1 MTSKKD
7 ACRKNMHA
15 EKNMQ
20 AGKNLPAERIV
31 VIQMSK
37 KRKKTADRIL
47 IVTAVIMGAVFL
59 FPIFWMVRSSFMG
72 LEELYR
78 TPPVIVPLQATWNN
92 YREALKQND
101 LLLQFRNS
109 CVITALC
116 VAGSVVSSSLTAYG
130 FSRFDFKFKNFWFML
145 IISTMMLPAAV
156 TLIPQYQMWNKLK
169 LLGTVAPMVVPAWF
183 GGSAYFTFM
192 LRQFFQ
198 TIPKELDEAARVD
211 GAGYFRIYYNII
223 LPLTKP
229 AMIVVALFAFV
240 NSWNEFFYTVIY
252 LNGHQKLKTLTLGLY
267 MFKGVYST
275 NYGAVLALAA
285 VISIPA
291 LLFFLIGNKYFVE
304 GISMTGIK
312 G

>member
-1 MTSKKD
+1 M
-7 ACRKNMHA
+7 R
-15 EKNMQ
+15 
-20 AGKNLPAERIV
+20 
-31 VIQMSK
+31 
-37 KRKKTADRIL
+37 RKKKIADSIL
-47 IVTAVIMGAVFL
+47 IAIAVFAGLVFL

-72 LEELYR
+72 LEELYQ
-78 TPPVIVPLQATWNN
+78 TPPVILPRMGTMKN
-92 YREALKQND
+92 YKEALQQSD

-109 CVITALC
+109 CMITALC
-116 VAGSVVSSSLTAYG
+116 VAGTVLSSSITAYG
-130 FSRFDFKFKNFWFML
+130 FSRFDFQYKNIWFML

-156 TLIPQYQMWNKLK
+156 TFIPQYQMWNKLH
-169 LLGTVAPMVVPAWF
+169 LLGTIAPMVVPAWF

-211 GAGYFRIYYNII
+211 GAGYFRIYCEII

-229 AMIVVALFAFV
+229 ALIVVALFAFV
-240 NSWNEFFYTVIY
+240 NAWNEFFYTVIY
-252 LNGHQKLKTLTLGLY
+252 LNGHQELKTLTLGLY

-275 NYGAVLALAA
+275 NYGAVLALAGI
-285 VISIPA
+285 ISIPA
-291 LLFFLIGNKYFVE
+291 LLFFLIGNRYFVE

>member
-1 MTSKKD
+1 ML
-7 ACRKNMHA
+7 R
-15 EKNMQ
+15 
-20 AGKNLPAERIV
+20 
-31 VIQMSK
+31 K
-37 KRKKTADRIL
+37 KRKVLNGIL
-47 IVTAVIMGAVFL
+47 IAIAVFAGAAFL

-72 LEELYR
+72 LEELYT
-78 TPPVIVPLQATWNN
+78 TPPVIIPRMATLKN
-92 YREALKQND
+92 YAEALKQSD

-130 FSRFDFKFKNFWFML
+130 FSRFDFKYKKIWFML

-156 TLIPQYQMWNKLK
+156 TLIPQYRMWNKLH
-169 LLGTVAPMVVPAWF
+169 LLGTIAPMVVPAWF

-211 GAGYFRIYYNII
+211 GAGYFRIYLRII

-229 AMIVVALFAFV
+229 ALIVVALFAFV
-240 NSWNEFFYTVIY
+240 NAWNEFFYTVIY

-291 LLFFLIGNKYFVE
+291 LIFFLIGNKYFVE

>member
-1 MTSKKD
+1 MM
-7 ACRKNMHA
+7 R
-15 EKNMQ
+15 
-20 AGKNLPAERIV
+20 
-31 VIQMSK
+31 
-37 KRKKTADRIL
+37 RKKKIADSIL
-47 IVTAVIMGAVFL
+47 IAIAVFAGLVFL

-72 LEELYR
+72 LEELYQ
-78 TPPVIVPLQATWNN
+78 TPPVILTRMGTMKN
-92 YREALKQND
+92 YKEALQQSD

-109 CVITALC
+109 CMITALC
-116 VAGSVVSSSLTAYG
+116 VAGTVLSSSITAYG
-130 FSRFDFKFKNFWFML
+130 FSRFDFQYKNIWFML

-156 TLIPQYQMWNKLK
+156 TLIPQYQMWNKLH
-169 LLGTVAPMVVPAWF
+169 LLGTIAPMVVPAWF

-211 GAGYFRIYYNII
+211 GAGYFRIYCEII

-229 AMIVVALFAFV
+229 ALIVVALFAFV
-240 NSWNEFFYTVIY
+240 NAWNEFFYTVIY
-252 LNGHQKLKTLTLGLY
+252 LNGHQELKTLTLGLY

-275 NYGAVLALAA
+275 NYGAVLALAGI
-285 VISIPA
+285 ISIPA
-291 LLFFLIGNKYFVE
+291 LLFFLIGNRYFVE

>member
-1 MTSKKD
+1 MM
-7 ACRKNMHA
+7 R
-15 EKNMQ
+15 
-20 AGKNLPAERIV
+20 
-31 VIQMSK
+31 
-37 KRKKTADRIL
+37 RKKKIADSIL
-47 IVTAVIMGAVFL
+47 IAIAVFAGLVFL

-72 LEELYR
+72 LEELYQ
-78 TPPVIVPLQATWNN
+78 TPPVILPRMGTMKN
-92 YREALKQND
+92 YKEALQQSD

-109 CVITALC
+109 CMITALC
-116 VAGSVVSSSLTAYG
+116 VTGTVLSSSITAYG
-130 FSRFDFKFKNFWFML
+130 FSRFDFQYKNIWFML

-156 TLIPQYQMWNKLK
+156 TLIPQYQMWNKLH
-169 LLGTVAPMVVPAWF
+169 LLGTIAPMVVPAWF

-211 GAGYFRIYYNII
+211 GAGYFRIYCEII

-229 AMIVVALFAFV
+229 ALIVVALFAFV
-240 NSWNEFFYTVIY
+240 NAWNEFFYTVIY
-252 LNGHQKLKTLTLGLY
+252 LNGHQELKTLTLGLY

-275 NYGAVLALAA
+275 NYGAVLALAGI
-285 VISIPA
+285 ISIPA
-291 LLFFLIGNKYFVE
+291 LLFFLIGNRYFVE

>member
-1 MTSKKD
+1 MM
-7 ACRKNMHA
+7 R
-15 EKNMQ
+15 
-20 AGKNLPAERIV
+20 
-31 VIQMSK
+31 
-37 KRKKTADRIL
+37 RKKKIADSIL
-47 IVTAVIMGAVFL
+47 IAIAVFAGLVFL

-72 LEELYR
+72 LEELYQ
-78 TPPVIVPLQATWNN
+78 TPPVILPRMGTMKN
-92 YREALKQND
+92 YKEALQQSD

-109 CVITALC
+109 CMITALC
-116 VAGSVVSSSLTAYG
+116 VAGTVLSSSITAYG
-130 FSRFDFKFKNFWFML
+130 FSRFYFQYKNIWFML

-156 TLIPQYQMWNKLK
+156 TLIPQYQMWNKLH
-169 LLGTVAPMVVPAWF
+169 LLGTIAPMVVPAWF

-211 GAGYFRIYYNII
+211 GAGYFRIYCEII

-229 AMIVVALFAFV
+229 ALIVVALFAFV
-240 NSWNEFFYTVIY
+240 NAWNEFFYTVIY
-252 LNGHQKLKTLTLGLY
+252 LNGHQELKTLTLGLY

-275 NYGAVLALAA
+275 NYGAVLALAGI
-285 VISIPA
+285 ISIPA
-291 LLFFLIGNKYFVE
+291 LLFFLIGNRYFVE

>member
-1 MTSKKD
+1 M
-7 ACRKNMHA
+7 R
-15 EKNMQ
+15 
-20 AGKNLPAERIV
+20 
-31 VIQMSK
+31 
-37 KRKKTADRIL
+37 RKKKIADSIL
-47 IVTAVIMGAVFL
+47 IAIAVFAGLVFL

-72 LEELYR
+72 LEELYQ
-78 TPPVIVPLQATWNN
+78 TPPVILPRMGTMKN
-92 YREALKQND
+92 YKEALQQSD

-109 CVITALC
+109 CMITALC
-116 VAGSVVSSSLTAYG
+116 VAGTVLSSSITAYG
-130 FSRFDFKFKNFWFML
+130 FSRFDFQYKNIWFML

-156 TLIPQYQMWNKLK
+156 TLIPQYQMWNKLH
-169 LLGTVAPMVVPAWF
+169 LLGTIAPMVVPAWF

-211 GAGYFRIYYNII
+211 GAGYFRIYCEII

-229 AMIVVALFAFV
+229 ALIVVALFAFV
-240 NSWNEFFYTVIY
+240 NAWNEFFYTVIY
-252 LNGHQKLKTLTLGLY
+252 LNGHQELKTLTLGLY

-275 NYGAVLALAA
+275 NYGAVLALAGI
-285 VISIPA
+285 ISIPA
-291 LLFFLIGNKYFVE
+291 LLFFLIGNRYFVE

>member
-1 MTSKKD
+1 ML
-7 ACRKNMHA
+7 R
-15 EKNMQ
+15 
-20 AGKNLPAERIV
+20 
-31 VIQMSK
+31 K
-37 KRKKTADRIL
+37 KRKVLNGIL
-47 IVTAVIMGAVFL
+47 IAIAVFAGAAFL

-72 LEELYR
+72 LEELYT
-78 TPPVIVPLQATWNN
+78 TPPVIIPRMATLKN
-92 YREALKQND
+92 YAEALKQSD

-130 FSRFDFKFKNFWFML
+130 FSRFDFKYKRIWFML

-156 TLIPQYQMWNKLK
+156 TLIPQYRMWNKLH
-169 LLGTVAPMVVPAWF
+169 LLGTIAPMVVPAWF

-211 GAGYFRIYYNII
+211 GAGYFRIYLRII

-229 AMIVVALFAFV
+229 ALIVVALFAFV
-240 NSWNEFFYTVIY
+240 NAWNEFFYTVIY

-291 LLFFLIGNKYFVE
+291 LIFFLIGNKYFVE

>member
-1 MTSKKD
+1 M
-7 ACRKNMHA
+7 R
-15 EKNMQ
+15 
-20 AGKNLPAERIV
+20 
-31 VIQMSK
+31 
-37 KRKKTADRIL
+37 RKKKIADGFL
-47 IVTAVIMGAVFL
+47 VTVAVFAGLVFL

-78 TPPVIVPLQATWNN
+78 TPPVIFPRQGTLKN
-92 YREALKQND
+92 YTEALRQSD
-101 LLLQFRNS
+101 LLLQFKNS
-109 CVITALC
+109 CTITALC
-116 VAGSVVSSSLTAYG
+116 VIGTVLSSSVTAYG
-130 FSRFDFKFKNFWFML
+130 FSRFDFKYKNIWFML

-156 TLIPQYQMWNKLK
+156 TLIPQYRMWNKLH
-169 LLGTVAPMVVPAWF
+169 LLGTIAPMVVPAWF

-211 GAGYFRIYYNII
+211 GAGYFRIYCKII

-229 AMIVVALFAFV
+229 ALIVVALFAFV
-240 NSWNEFFYTVIY
+240 NAWNEFFYTVIY
-252 LNGHQKLKTLTLGLY
+252 LNGHQELKTLTLGLY

-285 VISIPA
+285 IISIPA
-291 LLFFLIGNKYFVE
+291 LIFFLIGNRYFVE

>member
-1 MTSKKD
+1 M
-7 ACRKNMHA
+7 
-15 EKNMQ
+15 
-20 AGKNLPAERIV
+20 L
-31 VIQMSK
+31 K
-37 KRKKTADRIL
+37 KRKRAGDRIL
-47 IVTAVIMGAVFL
+47 IALAVFIGIVFL

-78 TPPVIVPLQATWNN
+78 TPPVIIPQMGTWKN
-92 YREALKQND
+92 YGEALKQSD
-101 LLLQFRNS
+101 LLLQFANS
-109 CVITALC
+109 CMITALC

-130 FSRFDFKFKNFWFML
+130 FSRFDFKFKNIWFML

-156 TLIPQYQMWNKLK
+156 TLIPQYQMWNKLH
-169 LLGTVAPMVVPAWF
+169 LLGTIAPLVVPAWF
-183 GGSAYFTFM
+183 GGNAYFTFM

-211 GAGYFRIYYNII
+211 GAGYFRIYRSII

-229 AMIVVALFAFV
+229 AVIVVALFAFV

-275 NYGAVLALAA
+275 NYGAVLALAV

-291 LLFFLIGNKYFVE
+291 LIFFFIGNKYFVE

>member
-1 MTSKKD
+1 M
-7 ACRKNMHA
+7 R
-15 EKNMQ
+15 
-20 AGKNLPAERIV
+20 
-31 VIQMSK
+31 
-37 KRKKTADRIL
+37 KRKKVLNGIL
-47 IVTAVIMGAVFL
+47 IAIAVFAGVVFL

-78 TPPVIVPLQATWNN
+78 TPPVIIPRMATLKN
-92 YREALKQND
+92 YAEALKQSD

-116 VAGSVVSSSLTAYG
+116 VAGSVISSSLTAYG
-130 FSRFDFKFKNFWFML
+130 FSRFDFKYKKVWFML

-156 TLIPQYQMWNKLK
+156 TLIPQYRMWNKLH
-169 LLGTVAPMVVPAWF
+169 LLGTIAPMVVPAWF

-211 GAGYFRIYYNII
+211 GAGYFRIYLRII

-229 AMIVVALFAFV
+229 ALIVVALFAFV
-240 NSWNEFFYTVIY
+240 NAWNEFFYTVIY

-291 LLFFLIGNKYFVE
+291 LIFFLIGNKYFVE

>member
-1 MTSKKD
+1 M
-7 ACRKNMHA
+7 R
-15 EKNMQ
+15 
-20 AGKNLPAERIV
+20 
-31 VIQMSK
+31 K
-37 KRKKTADRIL
+37 KRKVLNGIL
-47 IVTAVIMGAVFL
+47 IAIAVFAGAAFL

-72 LEELYR
+72 LEELYT
-78 TPPVIVPLQATWNN
+78 TPPVIIPRMATLKN
-92 YREALKQND
+92 YAEALKQSD

-116 VAGSVVSSSLTAYG
+116 VAGSVISSSLTAYG
-130 FSRFDFKFKNFWFML
+130 FSRFDFKYKKIWFML

-156 TLIPQYQMWNKLK
+156 TLIPQYQMWNKLH
-169 LLGTVAPMVVPAWF
+169 LLGTIAPMVVPAWF

-211 GAGYFRIYYNII
+211 GAGYFRIYLRII

-229 AMIVVALFAFV
+229 ALIVVALFAFV
-240 NSWNEFFYTVIY
+240 NAWNEFFYTVIY

-291 LLFFLIGNKYFVE
+291 LIFFLIGNKYFVE

>member
-1 MTSKKD
+1 MM
-7 ACRKNMHA
+7 R
-15 EKNMQ
+15 
-20 AGKNLPAERIV
+20 
-31 VIQMSK
+31 
-37 KRKKTADRIL
+37 RKKKIADSIL
-47 IVTAVIMGAVFL
+47 IVIAVFAGLVFL

-72 LEELYR
+72 LEELYQ
-78 TPPVIVPLQATWNN
+78 TPPVILPRMGTMKN
-92 YREALKQND
+92 YKEALQQSD

-109 CVITALC
+109 CMITALC
-116 VAGSVVSSSLTAYG
+116 VAGTVLSSSITAYG
-130 FSRFDFKFKNFWFML
+130 FSRFDFQYKNIWFML

-156 TLIPQYQMWNKLK
+156 TLIPQYQMWNKLH
-169 LLGTVAPMVVPAWF
+169 LLGTIAPMVVPAWF

-211 GAGYFRIYYNII
+211 GAGYFRIYCEII

-229 AMIVVALFAFV
+229 ALIVVALFAFV
-240 NSWNEFFYTVIY
+240 NAWNEFFYTVIY
-252 LNGHQKLKTLTLGLY
+252 LNGHQELKTLTLGLY

-275 NYGAVLALAA
+275 NYGAVLALAGI
-285 VISIPA
+285 ISIPA
-291 LLFFLIGNKYFVE
+291 LLFFLIGNRYFVE

>member
-1 MTSKKD
+1 MM
-7 ACRKNMHA
+7 R
-15 EKNMQ
+15 
-20 AGKNLPAERIV
+20 
-31 VIQMSK
+31 
-37 KRKKTADRIL
+37 RKKKIADSIL
-47 IVTAVIMGAVFL
+47 IAIAVFAGLVFL

-72 LEELYR
+72 LEELYQ
-78 TPPVIVPLQATWNN
+78 TPPVILPRMGTMKN
-92 YREALKQND
+92 YKEALQQSD

-109 CVITALC
+109 CMITALC
-116 VAGSVVSSSLTAYG
+116 VAGTVLSSSITAYG
-130 FSRFDFKFKNFWFML
+130 FSRFDFQYKNIWFML

-156 TLIPQYQMWNKLK
+156 TLIPQYQMWNKLH
-169 LLGTVAPMVVPAWF
+169 LLGTIAPMVVPAWF

-211 GAGYFRIYYNII
+211 GAGYFRIYCEII

-229 AMIVVALFAFV
+229 ALIVVALFAFV
-240 NSWNEFFYTVIY
+240 NAWNEFFYTVIY
-252 LNGHQKLKTLTLGLY
+252 LNGHQELKTLTLGLY

-275 NYGAVLALAA
+275 NYGAVLALAGI
-285 VISIPA
+285 ISIPA
-291 LLFFLIGNKYFVE
+291 LLFFLIGNRYFVE

>member
-1 MTSKKD
+1 MM
-7 ACRKNMHA
+7 R
-15 EKNMQ
+15 
-20 AGKNLPAERIV
+20 
-31 VIQMSK
+31 
-37 KRKKTADRIL
+37 RKKKIADSIL
-47 IVTAVIMGAVFL
+47 IAIAVFAGLVFL

-72 LEELYR
+72 LEELYQ
-78 TPPVIVPLQATWNN
+78 TPPVILPRMGTMKN
-92 YREALKQND
+92 YKEALQQSD

-109 CVITALC
+109 CMITALC
-116 VAGSVVSSSLTAYG
+116 VAGTVLSSSITAYG
-130 FSRFDFKFKNFWFML
+130 FSRFDFQYKNIWFML

-156 TLIPQYQMWNKLK
+156 TFIPQYQMWNKLH
-169 LLGTVAPMVVPAWF
+169 LLGTIAPMVVPAWF

-211 GAGYFRIYYNII
+211 GAGYFRIYCEII

-229 AMIVVALFAFV
+229 ALIVVALFAFV
-240 NSWNEFFYTVIY
+240 NAWNEFFYTVIY
-252 LNGHQKLKTLTLGLY
+252 LNGHQELKTLTLGLY

-275 NYGAVLALAA
+275 NYGAVLALAGI
-285 VISIPA
+285 ISIPA
-291 LLFFLIGNKYFVE
+291 LLFFLIGNRYFVE

>member
-1 MTSKKD
+1 M
-7 ACRKNMHA
+7 RN
-15 EKNMQ
+15 
-20 AGKNLPAERIV
+20 
-31 VIQMSK
+31 
-37 KRKKTADRIL
+37 KRKTADSLL
-47 IVTAVIMGAVFL
+47 IAAAVFAGMLFL

-78 TPPVIVPLQATWNN
+78 TPPVIIPHMGTMKN
-92 YREALKQND
+92 YTEALKQSD
-101 LLLQFRNS
+101 LLLQFKNS
-109 CVITALC
+109 CMITALC
-116 VAGSVVSSSLTAYG
+116 VAGTVLSSSVTAYG
-130 FSRFDFKFKNFWFML
+130 FSRFDFKYKNIWFML

-156 TLIPQYQMWNKLK
+156 TLIPQYQMWNRLH
-169 LLGTVAPMVVPAWF
+169 LLGTIAPMVVPAWF

-211 GAGYFRIYYNII
+211 GAGYFRIYCKII

-229 AMIVVALFAFV
+229 ALIVVALFAFV
-240 NSWNEFFYTVIY
+240 NAWNEFFYTVIY
-252 LNGHQKLKTLTLGLY
+252 LNGHQELKTLTLGLY

-291 LLFFLIGNKYFVE
+291 LIFFMIGNKYFVE

>member
-1 MTSKKD
+1 M
-7 ACRKNMHA
+7 
-15 EKNMQ
+15 
-20 AGKNLPAERIV
+20 
-31 VIQMSK
+31 
-37 KRKKTADRIL
+37 IL
-47 IVTAVIMGAVFL
+47 IVLAVLIGGAFL
-59 FPIFWMVRSSFMG
+59 FPVFWMLRSSFMG
-72 LEELYR
+72 LEELYQN
-78 TPPVIVPLQATWNN
+78 PPNIIPRAGTWKN
-92 YREALKQND
+92 YEEALKQSD

-109 CVITALC
+109 CVITGLC
-116 VAGSVVSSSLTAYG
+116 VLGSVISSSLTAYG
-130 FSRFDFKFKNFWFML
+130 FSRFNFKFKNIWFML
-145 IISTMMLPAAV
+145 IVSTMMLPAAV
-156 TLIPQYQMWNKLK
+156 TLIPQYQMWNKLN
-169 LLGTVAPMVVPAWF
+169 LLGTIAPLVVPAWF

-211 GAGYFRIYYNII
+211 GAGYLRIYWSIM

-252 LNGHQKLKTLTLGLY
+252 LNGHQELKTLTLGLY

-291 LLFFLIGNKYFVE
+291 LIFFFIGNKYFVE

>member
-1 MTSKKD
+1 MM
-7 ACRKNMHA
+7 R
-15 EKNMQ
+15 
-20 AGKNLPAERIV
+20 
-31 VIQMSK
+31 
-37 KRKKTADRIL
+37 RKKKIADSIL
-47 IVTAVIMGAVFL
+47 IAIAVFAGLVFL

-72 LEELYR
+72 LEELYQ
-78 TPPVIVPLQATWNN
+78 TPPVILPRMGTMKN
-92 YREALKQND
+92 YKEALQQSD

-109 CVITALC
+109 CMITALC
-116 VAGSVVSSSLTAYG
+116 VAGTVLSSSITAYG
-130 FSRFDFKFKNFWFML
+130 FSRFDFQYKNIWFML

-156 TLIPQYQMWNKLK
+156 TLIPQYQMWNKLH
-169 LLGTVAPMVVPAWF
+169 LLGTIAPMVVPAWF

-211 GAGYFRIYYNII
+211 GAGYFRIYCEII

-229 AMIVVALFAFV
+229 ALIVVALFAFV
-240 NSWNEFFYTVIY
+240 NAWNEFFYTVIY
-252 LNGHQKLKTLTLGLY
+252 LNGHQELKTLTLGLY

-275 NYGAVLALAA
+275 NYGAVLALAGI
-285 VISIPA
+285 ISIPV
-291 LLFFLIGNKYFVE
+291 LLFFLIGNRYFVE

>member
-1 MTSKKD
+1 M
-7 ACRKNMHA
+7 R
-15 EKNMQ
+15 
-20 AGKNLPAERIV
+20 
-31 VIQMSK
+31 K
-37 KRKKTADRIL
+37 KRKVLNGIL
-47 IVTAVIMGAVFL
+47 IAIAVFAGAVFL

-72 LEELYR
+72 LEELYT
-78 TPPVIVPLQATWNN
+78 TPPVIIPRMATLKN
-92 YREALKQND
+92 YAEALKQSD

-116 VAGSVVSSSLTAYG
+116 VAGSVISSSLTAYG
-130 FSRFDFKFKNFWFML
+130 FSRFDFKYKKIWFML

-156 TLIPQYQMWNKLK
+156 TLIPQYRMWNKLH
-169 LLGTVAPMVVPAWF
+169 LLGTIAPMVVPAWF

-211 GAGYFRIYYNII
+211 GAGYFRIYLRII

-229 AMIVVALFAFV
+229 ALIVVALFAFV
-240 NSWNEFFYTVIY
+240 NAWNEFFYTVIY

-291 LLFFLIGNKYFVE
+291 LIFFLIGNKYFVE

>member
-1 MTSKKD
+1 M
-7 ACRKNMHA
+7 R
-15 EKNMQ
+15 
-20 AGKNLPAERIV
+20 
-31 VIQMSK
+31 K
-37 KRKKTADRIL
+37 KRKRIKDMIL
-47 IVTAVIMGAVFL
+47 IVLAVLLGSAFL
-59 FPIFWMVRSSFMG
+59 FPIFWMLRSSFMG
-72 LEELYR
+72 LEELYQN
-78 TPPVIVPLQATWNN
+78 PPNIIPRAGTWKN
-92 YREALKQND
+92 YEEALKQSD

-109 CVITALC
+109 CVITGLC
-116 VAGSVVSSSLTAYG
+116 VLGSVISSSLTAYG
-130 FSRFDFKFKNFWFML
+130 FSRFNFKFKNIWFML
-145 IISTMMLPAAV
+145 IVSTMMLPAAV
-156 TLIPQYQMWNKLK
+156 TLIPQYQMWNKLG
-169 LLGTVAPMVVPAWF
+169 LLGTIAPLVVPAWF

-211 GAGYFRIYYNII
+211 GAGYLRIYWSIM

-252 LNGHQKLKTLTLGLY
+252 LNGHQELKTLTLGLY

-291 LLFFLIGNKYFVE
+291 LIFFFIGNKYFVE

>member
-1 MTSKKD
+1 M
-7 ACRKNMHA
+7 R
-15 EKNMQ
+15 
-20 AGKNLPAERIV
+20 
-31 VIQMSK
+31 
-37 KRKKTADRIL
+37 RKKKIADSIL
-47 IVTAVIMGAVFL
+47 IAIAVFAGLVFL

-72 LEELYR
+72 LEELYQ
-78 TPPVIVPLQATWNN
+78 TPPVILPRMGTMKN
-92 YREALKQND
+92 YKEALQQSD

-109 CVITALC
+109 CMITALC
-116 VAGSVVSSSLTAYG
+116 VAGTVLSSSITAYG
-130 FSRFDFKFKNFWFML
+130 FSRFDFQYKNIWFML

-156 TLIPQYQMWNKLK
+156 TLIPQYQMWNKLH
-169 LLGTVAPMVVPAWF
+169 LLGTIAPMVVPAWF

-211 GAGYFRIYYNII
+211 GAGYFRIYCEII

-229 AMIVVALFAFV
+229 ALIVVALFAFV
-240 NSWNEFFYTVIY
+240 NAWIEFFYTVIY
-252 LNGHQKLKTLTLGLY
+252 LNGHQELKTLTLGLY

-275 NYGAVLALAA
+275 NYGAVLALAGI
-285 VISIPA
+285 ISIPA
-291 LLFFLIGNKYFVE
+291 LLFFLIGNRYFVE

>member
-1 MTSKKD
+1 MV
-7 ACRKNMHA
+7 R
-15 EKNMQ
+15 
-20 AGKNLPAERIV
+20 
-31 VIQMSK
+31 
-37 KRKKTADRIL
+37 RKKKIADGIL
-47 IVTAVIMGAVFL
+47 IAVAVFAGLVFL

-78 TPPVIVPLQATWNN
+78 TPPVIIPRMGTMKN
-92 YREALKQND
+92 YGEALKQSD

-109 CVITALC
+109 CMITALC
-116 VAGSVVSSSLTAYG
+116 VAGTVLSSSVTAYG
-130 FSRFDFKFKNFWFML
+130 FSRFEFKYKNVWFML

-156 TLIPQYQMWNKLK
+156 TLIPQYQMWNKLH
-169 LLGTVAPMVVPAWF
+169 LLGTIAPMVVPAWF

-211 GAGYFRIYYNII
+211 GAGYFRIYCKII

-229 AMIVVALFAFV
+229 ALIVVALFAFV
-240 NSWNEFFYTVIY
+240 NAWNEFFYTVIY
-252 LNGHQKLKTLTLGLY
+252 LNGHQELKTLTLGLY

-285 VISIPA
+285 IISIPA
-291 LLFFLIGNKYFVE
+291 LIFFLIGNRYFVE

>member
-1 MTSKKD
+1 
-7 ACRKNMHA
+7 
-15 EKNMQ
+15 
-20 AGKNLPAERIV
+20 
-31 VIQMSK
+31 
-37 KRKKTADRIL
+37 
-47 IVTAVIMGAVFL
+47 
-59 FPIFWMVRSSFMG
+59 
-72 LEELYR
+72 
-78 TPPVIVPLQATWNN
+78 
-92 YREALKQND
+92 
-101 LLLQFRNS
+101 
-109 CVITALC
+109 
-116 VAGSVVSSSLTAYG
+116 
-130 FSRFDFKFKNFWFML
+130 
-145 IISTMMLPAAV
+145 
-156 TLIPQYQMWNKLK
+156 
-169 LLGTVAPMVVPAWF
+169 MVVPAWF

-211 GAGYFRIYYNII
+211 GAGYFRIYLRII

-229 AMIVVALFAFV
+229 ALIVVALFAFV
-240 NSWNEFFYTVIY
+240 NAWNEFFYTVIY

-291 LLFFLIGNKYFVE
+291 LIFFLIGNKYFVE